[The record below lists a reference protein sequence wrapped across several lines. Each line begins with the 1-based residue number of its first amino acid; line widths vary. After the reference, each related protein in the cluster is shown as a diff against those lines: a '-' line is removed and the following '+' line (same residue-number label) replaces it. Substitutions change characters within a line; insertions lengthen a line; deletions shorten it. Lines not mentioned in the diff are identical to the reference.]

1 MAIQIAVIDDLKS
14 ERETLKSYLERMELE
29 GKQSF
34 SIKYY
39 TCSEEV
45 LADTDSKFDIMIFD
59 IDMPGMNG
67 MDAAREIRKR
77 DNNVVIMFVTNVA
90 QYAINGYEV
99 GAVDYVLK
107 PLSYQDFA
115 LKMQKASRY
124 VQRNRDAIISLRT
137 TDGVVSVQISEI
149 LYVESALHYLMYHTT
164 RGGWKVRGSIAQAD
178 KELMPF
184 RFARCNSGILVNLR
198 HVQAIE
204 KEDVLIGGQRLKISR
219 GKRLEFMNAFTRY
232 LGGMV

>member
-77 DNNVVIMFVTNVA
+77 DNTVVIMFVTNVA

-107 PLSYQDFA
+107 PLSYYDFVMKINRA
-115 LKMQKASRY
+115 LHKASSNKDSSI
-124 VQRNRDAIISLRT
+124 VVDSL
-137 TDGVVSVQISEI
+137 DGVCSLKISDI
-149 LYVESALHYLMYHTT
+149 VYVEVMLHYVIYHTKSGEY
-164 RGGWKVRGSIAQAD
+164 RSRSSMKDVER
-178 KELMPF
+178 ELYTHNF
-184 RFARCNSGILVNLR
+184 RRCHKSYLVNLKY
-198 HVQAIE
+198 VKMIKTLEIE
-204 KEDVLIGGQRLKISR
+204 IESGTILPISR
-219 GKRLEFMNAFTRY
+219 KWKNDFMQEYITY
-232 LGGMV
+232 IKG

>member
-1 MAIQIAVIDDLKS
+1 MAIKVAVIDDLES
-14 ERETLKSYLERMELE
+14 ERETLKTYLARMEND

-34 SIKYY
+34 NVKYY

-59 IDMPGMNG
+59 IDMPGING

-107 PLSYQDFA
+107 PISYYDFVMKINRA
-115 LKMQKASRY
+115 LYKVSQNKDSSI
-124 VQRNRDAIISLRT
+124 VVDSL
-137 TDGVVSVQISEI
+137 DGVCSLKISDI
-149 LYVESALHYLMYHTT
+149 IYVEVMLHYIIYHTKT
-164 RGGWKVRGSIAQAD
+164 GECRSRSSMKDVE
-178 KELMPF
+178 KELYAHNF
-184 RFARCNSGILVNLR
+184 RRCHKSFLVNLKY
-198 HVQAIE
+198 VKMIKTLEIE
-204 KEDVLIGGQRLKISR
+204 MKGGAVLPISR
-219 GKRLEFMNAFTRY
+219 KWKNDFMQEYITY
-232 LGGMV
+232 IKG

>member
-107 PLSYQDFA
+107 PLSYYDFVMKINRA
-115 LKMQKASRY
+115 LHKASSNKDSSI
-124 VQRNRDAIISLRT
+124 VVDSL
-137 TDGVVSVQISEI
+137 DGVCSLKISDI
-149 LYVESALHYLMYHTT
+149 VYVEVMLHYVIYHTKSGEY
-164 RGGWKVRGSIAQAD
+164 RSRSSMKDVER
-178 KELMPF
+178 ELYTHNF
-184 RFARCNSGILVNLR
+184 RRCHKSYLVNLKY
-198 HVQAIE
+198 VKMIKTLEIE
-204 KEDVLIGGQRLKISR
+204 IESGTILPISR
-219 GKRLEFMNAFTRY
+219 KWKNDFMQEYITY
-232 LGGMV
+232 IKG